1 MKPTILMVD
10 DEADYATI
18 IRSWLS
24 QDYVFHSA
32 LSGEEF
38 ASKLL
43 TVVPDLVI
51 MDVYL
56 PGADGYELTRR
67 LHALPRL
74 ESVPVLFLTGSKRV
88 EDYHRGM
95 VAGGNAYLMKPVSRP
110 QLLSEIERLLP
121 QPTMQ
126 EDGGGD

>member
-1 MKPTILMVD
+1 MKPTIMMVD
-10 DEADYATI
+10 DETDYATI
-18 IRSWLS
+18 IRSWLAP
-24 QDYVFHSA
+24 DYEFHSSA
-32 LSGEEF
+32 SGEEF

-67 LHALPRL
+67 LHAIAGL

-95 VAGGNAYLMKPVSRP
+95 VAGGNSYLMKPVSRP
-110 QLLSEIERLLP
+110 QLLSEIARLLP
-121 QPTMQ
+121 QPSMQ
-126 EDGGGD
+126 EDGSGD